1 MLKKVKTH
9 KGLKQQVVQHQRHSP
24 GLVET
29 SVPDLI
35 LLNQA
40 DTGIDE
46 EYIGHLAAIVES
58 SDDAIISKSLDGMIR
73 TWNKGSEK
81 MFGYIAEEAIGKHIS
96 LIIPPEYSAEE
107 KEIVARIRNNET
119 IGHYETVRNRKNG
132 EHLFVSLMVSPLK
145 DRTGAIVGISK
156 IIRDITSRKK
166 SEADLFLA
174 NEKLVF
180 QNREKENRAA
190 ELVVANKELAFQ
202 NEEKEMRAAELL
214 IANEELVFQNEEKEK
229 RAAELTVANE
239 ELAFQNAEKEK
250 RAAELFIANK
260 ELAFQNEEKEKR
272 AAELLIANKELVFQ
286 NEEKERRSAE
296 LTIANEELVFQ
307 NKEKENR
314 ATELSNANYEVIER
328 TRQLESANKELDSFS
343 YSVSHDLRAP
353 LRAVNGYARMLEE
366 DYGPSFDSE
375 GKRLLGEVQKNASR
389 MGTLIDDLLAFSKLG
404 KKEIKKSVVDMK
416 VVTDQALQ
424 DIGQTIHHHANIRLG
439 HLFPVMADRALMEH
453 VMTNLLSNAIKYSS
467 KKEKAVIEIESILK
481 NEEII
486 FSVKDNGVGFDMKYV
501 DKLFGVFQ
509 RLHSSEEFP
518 GTGVGL
524 AIVHRIIQKH
534 EGKIWAEGKTGEG
547 ATFFFSLPNNPQNLT

>member
-180 QNREKENRAA
+180 QSREKENRAA